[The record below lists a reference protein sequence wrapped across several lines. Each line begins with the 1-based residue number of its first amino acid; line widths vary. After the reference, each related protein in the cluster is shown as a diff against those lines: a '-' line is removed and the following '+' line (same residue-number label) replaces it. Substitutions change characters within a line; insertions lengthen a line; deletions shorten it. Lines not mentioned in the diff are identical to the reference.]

1 VSTVEKMTP
10 NSSGSTQLP
19 VDGVKPAVP
28 DRNGRTE
35 TIEKSDAKQKQTN
48 SMKEPSNAK
57 ESSGGP
63 DDCPA
68 SPQVQAQPYHQTYLP
83 HLTPQAGGAYYLYG
97 NHQVTPEPPSPATP
111 GYDVTSFLQQ
121 QAALAVHPGNPF
133 GTAGQYGAIPQA
145 PLSPSRSG
153 ISGGLI
159 PPASPLFPRAATHNP
174 VGMPGSFEQ
183 HNQLDSSV
191 IQRIQGQTSASPSV
205 PYMSASLA
213 NANGTG
219 FGTVYP
225 GYSPTGTYTSV
236 LGVAA
241 AQGTESSSSA
251 GENGAWGD
259 RKNSQQLYAQA
270 SPQAQGLPGTYPGG
284 MLRSASNRSYSFDE
298 MLPPS
303 VFDHQDQASAPY
315 SPYSN
320 NQGGSTNTLIAHQQ
334 PWGYGSGDIYN
345 SPHSPIQP
353 RTIPHAAGHFQA
365 AHPGMGPPPM
375 HHMAYGGQQH
385 MPPFYPATSPGPP
398 IQTTSSN
405 KGPDGANLFIFHIPN
420 HFTNLDMY
428 RLFCQYGNL
437 LSVRI
442 MVEKDTGRS
451 RGFGF
456 VSYDSPESAALAIK
470 ELNGFAIGNKRLKV
484 QHKQIRGDQQRSSF
498 NGSTHAGDPSFMPR
512 PELTS
517 GGTSP
522 GVGIS
527 SSPWY
532 NSSSKPS
539 TAVGVAAADA
549 AQDDTTDGEGN
560 PDEITNTVVA
570 AKSVGLPPIRSVTEQ
585 SKTPVDL
592 SPLSSL
598 DPLRTALPDVTGH
611 AGTAE

>member
-1 VSTVEKMTP
+1 MTP
-10 NSSGSTQLP
+10 NSAGTTQLP
-19 VDGVKPAVP
+19 VDGVVKPAVP
-28 DRNGRTE
+28 DVNGRTE
-35 TIEKSDAKQKQTN
+35 TIEKSDAKEKKTD
-48 SMKEPSNAK
+48 SMKESSNTK
-57 ESSGGP
+57 ESSAGSN
-63 DDCPA
+63 DCPA
-68 SPQVQAQPYHQTYLP
+68 SPQVQVQPYHQTYLP

-97 NHQVTPEPPSPATP
+97 NHQVTPEPPSPAAP

-121 QAALAVHPGNPF
+121 QAALALHPGNPF

-153 ISGGLI
+153 MSGGLI
-159 PPASPLFPRAATHNP
+159 PPASPLFPRAATNNP
-174 VGMPGSFEQ
+174 VGMSGSFEH

-191 IQRIQGQTSASPSV
+191 IQRIQGQTPASPSV

-213 NANGTG
+213 NG

-225 GYSPTGTYTSV
+225 GYSPTGTYATALS
-236 LGVAA
+236 GAA
-241 AQGTESSSSA
+241 NQAIESSTSA
-251 GENGAWGD
+251 GENGGWGD
-259 RKNSQQLYAQA
+259 RKNSQQLYTQA
-270 SPQAQGLPGTYPGG
+270 SPQVQGLPGTYPGG
-284 MLRSASNRSYSFDE
+284 RSASNRSYSFDE

-303 VFDHQDQASAPY
+303 VLDPQDQISVPY

-320 NQGGSTNTLIAHQQ
+320 NQGSSTNTLIAHQQ
-334 PWGYGSGDIYN
+334 PWAYGSGDMMYN
-345 SPHSPIQP
+345 PPQSPIQQ
-353 RTIPHAAGHFQA
+353 RTSPHAAGHFPA
-365 AHPGMGPPPM
+365 PHPGMGPPPM
-375 HHMAYGGQQH
+375 HHLPYGAQQLAQQH

-470 ELNGFAIGNKRLKV
+470 ELNGFAVGNKRLKV

-498 NGSTHAGDPSFMPR
+498 NGSVHAGDPSFMPR
-512 PELTS
+512 PELPS
-517 GGTSP
+517 GGTSS
-522 GVGIS
+522 GMGIS

-532 NSSSKPS
+532 EAKPS
-539 TAVGVAAADA
+539 AAVGTANDA
-549 AQDDTTDGEGN
+549 AQDDTADLEGN
-560 PDEITNTVVA
+560 PDENTNTGVA
-570 AKSVGLPPIRSVTEQ
+570 AKTVGLPPIMSVTEQ
-585 SKTPVDL
+585 SKTPVAFSAL
-592 SPLSSL
+592 NSL
-598 DPLRTALPDVTGH
+598 DPLLNALPDVTGH
-611 AGTAE
+611 TGTVE